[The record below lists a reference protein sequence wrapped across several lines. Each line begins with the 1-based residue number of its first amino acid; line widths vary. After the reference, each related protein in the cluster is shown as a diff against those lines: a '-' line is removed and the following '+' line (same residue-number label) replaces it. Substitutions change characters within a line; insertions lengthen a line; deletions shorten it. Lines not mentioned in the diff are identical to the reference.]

1 MSPSQSLDQVL
12 RLAQELSAADQLRL
26 IARLAPQLTSAL
38 EQPVAQASPSEPP
51 VLDHVDYRTAL
62 EHAAGPIAARTGRP
76 IEAVLAE
83 WRTGQQSGQGKVDQH
98 DAWARLELHLGAV
111 DVGRPT
117 GADNEQI
124 DADLARAYAET
135 NE

>member
-1 MSPSQSLDQVL
+1 MSSSPSLDQVL

-26 IARLAPQLTSAL
+26 IARLAPNLTAAI
-38 EQPVAQASPSEPP
+38 EQPVAQSTQSAPP
-51 VLDHVDYRTAL
+51 APDFVDYQTAL
-62 EHAAGPIAARTGRP
+62 EHAASPIAARTGLP
-76 IEAVLAE
+76 IEAVLAD
-83 WRTGQQSGQGKVDQH
+83 WRARHQGKPGAVEPH
-98 DAWARLELHLGAV
+98 EAWARLESHLGAV
-111 DVGRPT
+111 DSGLPT